1 MELVRL
7 LTELPAS
14 LPGERSPGWWLAG
27 EGSKTLAFP
36 CGLLLQS
43 LDFNLVS
50 TSPEFSHGTFSR

>member
-27 EGSKTLAFP
+27 EESKTLAIP
-36 CGLLLQS
+36 VW
-43 LDFNLVS
+43 LVAS
-50 TSPEFSHGTFSR
+50 FTRF